1 MEYLFAEKEE
11 ILFSS
16 SLLEKNNKV
25 VISGVIEKNFEFS
38 HSLLSENF
46 YFTRVGVE
54 KNSGVEDL
62 VPIMV
67 SNLFFDGKD
76 GIESDLENGQGYGR
90 IQSRVYNKRKA
101 ENSNEFKEK
110 IAYEASIERIETID
124 RE

>member
-1 MEYLFAEKEE
+1 MSEEKSLMNRMEYLFAEKEE

-16 SLLEKNNKV
+16 NLLEKNNKV

-76 GIESDLENGQGYGR
+76 GIESDLAGEWVGVWKNTE
-90 IQSRVYNKRKA
+90 QS
-101 ENSNEFKEK
+101 
-110 IAYEASIERIETID
+110 I
-124 RE
+124 